1 MVVVVGR
8 EVESMLIDIVGVGV
22 LVASTSIEQGSG
34 KARRRRREIS
44 TINEMPIERKTNDGG
59 M

>member
-8 EVESMLIDIVGVGV
+8 KVESVLIDILGVGV
-22 LVASTSIEQGSG
+22 LMASTGIEQGSG
-34 KARRRRREIS
+34 KAGRRHREIS